1 MCGFHTHT
9 DPLTY
14 TDVRD
19 AMVFFQTFH
28 PTQQQKTHARLSAFG
43 PSRTADDGN
52 ADFTWKAMR
61 HTAEKAREN
70 VNIAFI

>member
-19 AMVFFQTFH
+19 AIVFFQTFH
-28 PTQQQKTHARLSAFG
+28 PTKKKTHARLSAFG

-52 ADFTWKAMR
+52 ADFTLTAMR
-61 HTAEKAREN
+61 HTAEKVGERER
-70 VNIAFI
+70 A